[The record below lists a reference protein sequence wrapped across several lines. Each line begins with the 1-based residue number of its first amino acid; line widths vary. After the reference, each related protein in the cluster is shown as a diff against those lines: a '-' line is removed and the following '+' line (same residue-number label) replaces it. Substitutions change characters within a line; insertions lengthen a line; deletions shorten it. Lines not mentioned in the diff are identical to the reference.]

1 MARPTPEEI
10 ASLLARFDSSSWDEM
25 ELRIGDFRLHLSNR
39 TDAVPATA
47 APAAVSAPAA
57 AAPARAAA
65 APPPPPP
72 APAAKVAVP
81 AGAHTVKAPS
91 LGRFWGKPKPSDPA
105 FVSVGA
111 TVKAGDVVCLVEVM
125 KLFTQ
130 VKTEIGGKVLAVA
143 VKDGEMV
150 EHDDIL
156 VVIQPE
162 NG

>member
-1 MARPTPEEI
+1 MPRPTPEEI

-25 ELRIGDFRLHLSNR
+25 DLRIGDFRLHLSNR

-47 APAAVSAPAA
+47 APAAAPAVS
-57 AAPARAAA
+57 RAA
-65 APPPPPP
+65 APPPPQA
-72 APAAKVAVP
+72 APAVKVAVP
-81 AGAHTVKAPS
+81 AGAHTVTAPS
-91 LGRFWGKPKPSDPA
+91 LGRFWGKPKPSDPP

-130 VKTEIGGKVLAVA
+130 VKTEIGGTVLAVA

-156 VVIQPE
+156 VVIRPE